1 MLGLYVHIPFCV
13 SKCRY
18 CDFYSV
24 AGQDGQ
30 MDSYIDSLLQEAEKY
45 AGTNFDTLFIGGGTP
60 SLLGAARLEKLMDG
74 LSRRLSMGKVREASI
89 EVNPESAT
97 REFLTSAFSLGMNR
111 VSIGV
116 QSLDDAELRESGR
129 IHTAGQALEAINNA
143 FGCGFTD
150 VSADIII
157 GLPGQGKESLSRTVK
172 KLCDNGLTHLSA
184 YCLSV
189 EDGTPFSVS
198 PPADLPDDDSQSE
211 LFGVATGLL
220 KQYGYSHYEISN
232 YSLPGRQCLHNLNY
246 WRGGEYV
253 GLGPSAATHLNNIRL
268 KNAPDLCSYLRDPLS
283 IEVEVDVLDE
293 GGKLAEEAMLRL
305 RLLEEG
311 LNLDEILR
319 NHEGSSGGILRER
332 LDRLSEE
339 HQLVKR
345 GSSYVLA
352 EDRVLTSNQVFINVI
367 D

>member
-24 AGQDGQ
+24 AGQNGQ
-30 MDSYIDSLLQEAEKY
+30 MDSYIDSLLKEAVKY
-45 AGTNFDTLFIGGGTP
+45 AGTDFDTLYIGGGTP
-60 SLLGAARLEKLMDG
+60 SLLGASRLKRLMDG
-74 LSRRLSMGKVREASI
+74 LSDRLSLSKLREASI

-97 REFLTSAFSLGMNR
+97 REFLASAISLGINR
-111 VSIGV
+111 ISIGV
-116 QSLDDAELRESGR
+116 QSLDDAELRTSGR
-129 IHTAGQALEAINNA
+129 IHTSRQALEAIDKA
-143 FGCGFTD
+143 FDCGFTD

-157 GLPGQGKESLSRTVK
+157 GLPGQGTKSLSRTGNE
-172 KLCDNGLTHLSA
+172 LCGKGLTHISA

-189 EDGTPFSVS
+189 EEGTPFSVS
-198 PPADLPDDDSQSE
+198 PPADLPDDDRQSE
-211 LFGVATGLL
+211 LFLVINGLL
-220 KQYGYSHYEISN
+220 KQNGYSHYEISN

-246 WRGGEYV
+246 WRGGEYI
-253 GLGPSAATHLNNIRL
+253 GLGPAAATHLNGTRL
-268 KNAPDLCSYLRDPLS
+268 KNASNLYSYLRDPLS

-311 LNLDEILR
+311 LNMEELLR
-319 NHEGSSGGILRER
+319 NHAGSSGGILRER

-339 HQLVKR
+339 HLLVKS
-345 GSSYVLA
+345 GNGYVLA